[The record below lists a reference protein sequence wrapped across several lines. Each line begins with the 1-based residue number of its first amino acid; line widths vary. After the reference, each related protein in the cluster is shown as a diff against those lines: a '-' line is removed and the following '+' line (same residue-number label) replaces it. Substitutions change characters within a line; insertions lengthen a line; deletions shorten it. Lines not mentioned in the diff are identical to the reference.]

1 MRNLLL
7 SCAMLLGV
15 ASAAQAATYTVD
27 VSAFPFRAPGQD
39 GLQTRA
45 VVLSPVGAQNYNG
58 SSVSVNLANYGDT
71 FTTDIFGLVALDDDI
86 EADDVIPQTTSAS
99 FSISGIGSTVL
110 SGVSQ
115 AFGSGVS
122 GFALASYANGFI
134 RLNATDAIFISLADT
149 EFGTDGAGNY
159 VQGRPGV
166 GFVEA
171 TFTLA
176 PIPVPAALPLA
187 ATGLGLL
194 GFAARRRK
202 QKRAA

>member
-27 VSAFPFRAPGQD
+27 ITADPYRVPGAA

-45 VVLSPVGAQNYNG
+45 VVLENTGPQNYNG
-58 SSVSVNLANYGDT
+58 SSVSFDLTNEGDS
-71 FTTDIFGLVALDDDI
+71 FTTDIFGLVAYDNNI
-86 EADDVIPQTTSAS
+86 NADDLIESPSSAS
-99 FSISGIGSTVL
+99 FSISGVGSAVL
-110 SGVSQ
+110 DGVSA
-115 AFGSGVS
+115 AFGSGIS
-122 GFALASYANGFI
+122 GFALATYATNFI
-134 RLNATDAIFISLADT
+134 RVSATEAIFISLADT
-149 EFGTDGAGNY
+149 EFATDGLGNY
-159 VQGRPGV
+159 VQGRSGV

-202 QKRAA
+202 QKKAA